1 MIVICKPNMCQ
12 QFVGPVGCFPL
23 ALVPL
28 TDFVTSQDS
37 GGVGSSINNKVYGHL
52 EDRWATIKKLLVF
65 FLLLSTPGVL
75 LPSYLRGATIPYY

>member
-1 MIVICKPNMCQ
+1 MCQ

-65 FLLLSTPGVL
+65 FLLLSTDMNALNFSLNTRLG
-75 LPSYLRGATIPYY
+75 RFC